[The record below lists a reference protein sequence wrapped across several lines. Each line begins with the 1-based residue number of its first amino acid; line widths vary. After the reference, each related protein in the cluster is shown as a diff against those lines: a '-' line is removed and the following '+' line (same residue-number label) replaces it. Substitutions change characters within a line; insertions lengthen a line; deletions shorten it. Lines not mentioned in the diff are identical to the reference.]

1 MNRCPWGQTLGK
13 KPHQPARWGR
23 EGRADTA
30 GGRRK
35 GAEQVAR
42 LGHRWPPPPA
52 LAAARMFLALPA
64 PTRLV
69 RITEDLLLVT
79 GLGPLDPERCPLL

>member
-1 MNRCPWGQTLGK
+1 M
-13 KPHQPARWGR
+13 
-23 EGRADTA
+23 
-30 GGRRK
+30 
-35 GAEQVAR
+35 AR

-52 LAAARMFLALPA
+52 LAAARMFSALPA